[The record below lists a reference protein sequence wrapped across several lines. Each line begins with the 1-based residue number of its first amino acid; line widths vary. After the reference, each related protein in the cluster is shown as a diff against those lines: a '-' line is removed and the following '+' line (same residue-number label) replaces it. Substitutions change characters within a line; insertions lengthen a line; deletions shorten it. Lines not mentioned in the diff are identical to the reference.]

1 VSATKDYG
9 YEVWDRES
17 SNLVGFFDTIEQARS
32 CIDRMSLVGWPVDRL
47 EILHSAADGSYRRVP
62 EAAGLA
68 S

>member
-17 SNLVGFFDTIEQARS
+17 SNLVGFFDTAEGARACVGRLYADGWPS
-32 CIDRMSLVGWPVDRL
+32 GSLVIGY
-47 EILHSAADGSYRRVP
+47 SAPDGSYRRVP